1 MTHFTSDSTERD
13 QTEVTVSTLIR
24 RTKMLL
30 RSIRFRATLACAA
43 RRFSAQAAA
52 AVAAAVE
59 KKAAAAA
66 AASTKS
72 SGDGRDTLG
81 RRLMS
86 LVYAKRSA
94 VIAIRKWKEEGHTVR
109 KYDLNRIVRQL
120 RKLRRY
126 KHALEVSLF
135 FFFTLFICG
144 LDI

>member
-1 MTHFTSDSTERD
+1 MIVQRETK
-13 QTEVTVSTLIR
+13 QTEVTLSTLIR

-59 KKAAAAA
+59 KKAAAAV
-66 AASTKS
+66 ASTKS

-126 KHALEVSLF
+126 KHALEVSLS

-144 LDI
+144 LDIWIL

>member
-1 MTHFTSDSTERD
+1 MIVQRETK
-13 QTEVTVSTLIR
+13 QTEVTLSTLIR

-30 RSIRFRATLACAA
+30 RSIRFRATLAYAA

-59 KKAAAAA
+59 KKAAAA

-94 VIAIRKWKEEGHTVR
+94 VIAIRKWQEEGHTVR

-120 RKLRRY
+120 RKLRRH

-135 FFFTLFICG
+135 FCSLSLFVV
-144 LDI
+144 

>member
-1 MTHFTSDSTERD
+1 MIVQRETK
-13 QTEVTVSTLIR
+13 QTEVTLSTLIR

>member
-1 MTHFTSDSTERD
+1 MIVQRETK
-13 QTEVTVSTLIR
+13 QTEVTLSTLIR

-30 RSIRFRATLACAA
+30 RSIRFRAILACAA

-59 KKAAAAA
+59 KKAAAAAA

-135 FFFTLFICG
+135 FFSLSLFVV
-144 LDI
+144 

>member
-1 MTHFTSDSTERD
+1 MIVQRETK
-13 QTEVTVSTLIR
+13 QTEVTLSTLIR

-30 RSIRFRATLACAA
+30 RSIRFRATLSCAA

-59 KKAAAAA
+59 KKAAAAAA

-126 KHALEVSLF
+126 KHALEV
-135 FFFTLFICG
+135 TLFICG

>member
-1 MTHFTSDSTERD
+1 MIVQRETK
-13 QTEVTVSTLIR
+13 QTEVTLSTLIR

-59 KKAAAAA
+59 KKAAAA

-126 KHALEVSLF
+126 KHALEVSLS

>member
-1 MTHFTSDSTERD
+1 MIVQRETK
-13 QTEVTVSTLIR
+13 QTEVTLSTLIR

-59 KKAAAAA
+59 KKAAAA

-126 KHALEVSLF
+126 KHALEV
-135 FFFTLFICG
+135 TLFICG

>member
-1 MTHFTSDSTERD
+1 
-13 QTEVTVSTLIR
+13 
-24 RTKMLL
+24 MLL
-30 RSIRFRATLACAA
+30 RSIRFRATLACAT

-66 AASTKS
+66 STKS
-72 SGDGRDTLG
+72 SGDGRDTLC

-120 RKLRRY
+120 RLLRRY

-135 FFFTLFICG
+135 FHSLYLWFRYLNSVK
-144 LDI
+144 

>member
-1 MTHFTSDSTERD
+1 MIVQRETK
-13 QTEVTVSTLIR
+13 QTEVTLSTLIR

-59 KKAAAAA
+59 KKAAAAV
-66 AASTKS
+66 ASTKS

-135 FFFTLFICG
+135 FFFHSLYLWFRY
-144 LDI
+144 LNSVK

>member
-1 MTHFTSDSTERD
+1 MIVQRETK
-13 QTEVTVSTLIR
+13 QTEVTLSTLIR

-59 KKAAAAA
+59 KKAAAAV
-66 AASTKS
+66 ASTKS

-126 KHALEVSLF
+126 KHALEVSLS

>member
-1 MTHFTSDSTERD
+1 M
-13 QTEVTVSTLIR
+13 
-24 RTKMLL
+24 
-30 RSIRFRATLACAA
+30 RFRATLACSA
-43 RRFSAQAAA
+43 RHFSAQAAA

-59 KKAAAAA
+59 EKAA

-109 KYDLNRIVRQL
+109 KYDLNRIVREL

-135 FFFTLFICG
+135 SLSLFVI
-144 LDI
+144 

>member
-1 MTHFTSDSTERD
+1 MIVQRETK
-13 QTEVTVSTLIR
+13 QTEVTLSTLIR

-59 KKAAAAA
+59 KKAAAAAA

-135 FFFTLFICG
+135 FFSLSLFVV
-144 LDI
+144 

>member
-1 MTHFTSDSTERD
+1 MIVQRETK
-13 QTEVTVSTLIR
+13 QTEVTLSTLIR

-135 FFFTLFICG
+135 FFSLSLFVV
-144 LDI
+144 

>member
-1 MTHFTSDSTERD
+1 
-13 QTEVTVSTLIR
+13 
-24 RTKMLL
+24 MLL

-59 KKAAAAA
+59 KKAAAA

-126 KHALEVSLF
+126 KHALEVSLSF
-135 FFFTLFICG
+135 FFFTLFVCG

>member
-1 MTHFTSDSTERD
+1 MIVQRETK
-13 QTEVTVSTLIR
+13 QTEVTLSTLIR
-24 RTKMLL
+24 RSKMLL

-135 FFFTLFICG
+135 FFFFTLFICG

>member
-1 MTHFTSDSTERD
+1 
-13 QTEVTVSTLIR
+13 VSTLIR

-66 AASTKS
+66 ASTKS
-72 SGDGRDTLG
+72 SVDGRDTLG

-126 KHALEVSLF
+126 KHALEV
-135 FFFTLFICG
+135 TLFICG